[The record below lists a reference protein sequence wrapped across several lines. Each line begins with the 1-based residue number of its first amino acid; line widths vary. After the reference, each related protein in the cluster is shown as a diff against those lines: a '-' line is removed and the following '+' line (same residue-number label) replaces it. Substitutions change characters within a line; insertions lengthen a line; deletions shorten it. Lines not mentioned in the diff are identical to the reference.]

1 MLLSFLLLL
10 SMIPPVSAAAESSI
24 SQYIDSLGRTT
35 GEYVKADALDG
46 VTIRL
51 RPHGSYKTV
60 AINNDGYSGQ
70 NTAHLYYLGH
80 SSRLFLE
87 KAGDD
92 AFMISFYQKQD
103 NVTPKRS
110 DNYLLTAEQNIE
122 GGAVH
127 IEEKHSWEDAER
139 AYWKFIPQEDG
150 SYQIYNE
157 KFDKYWSLENTS
169 ELYKNGNKVQIKAS
183 PMSWDMEI
191 VTTKFYFND
200 AVNGQ
205 ELVTIEQA
213 KRYDSYNINYKGV
226 EVTSLDWMSALPD
239 ETKLSDLNIPGTH
252 DVATINVDSPGT
264 KRCQQLYIDDLLK
277 TGTRHFDLRFKSE
290 GDTEDTIRL
299 VHADEHCRDRTGN
312 DLTMATVMGW
322 FREFLN
328 DHPEE
333 CLIFQIMEDRGDKDY
348 NLYNYFKNL
357 ANQENSIIWSGKGM
371 PTLGELRGKI
381 YIVSRLLHSDLEGHV
396 DEPVV
401 NVPIT
406 GPMPLYYSIGEDN
419 KNRWALDVRYI
430 YKESDKGYPAD
441 GGIVNGVHVY
451 TQDDWSHTGGEKWK
465 IVEKSLKPDS
475 ENKSASQLHENAKN
489 NNEDALFLI
498 YTSCSSGSNHTPF
511 DNAKEVHQKL
521 FDASWYTP
529 ELFTG
534 VLCNNFIDEHF
545 SQLIWSSNFRDGSES
560 NPAGSVDGNVSA
572 SAFSSGYKALIAVGL
587 LAIAIIAATFELK
600 RKKKAEPPEK

>member
-1 MLLSFLLLL
+1 MRKQNKKLVIFLSFLLLF
-10 SMIPPVSAAAESSI
+10 SMIPPVSAAAESSV
-24 SQYIDSLGRTT
+24 SQYIDTLGRTT

-92 AFMISFYQKQD
+92 TFMISFYQKQD
-103 NVTPKRS
+103 NITPKRS
-110 DNYLLTAEQNIE
+110 DNYLLTAEQNKE

-127 IEEKHSWEDAER
+127 IEEKHSGEDAKR
-139 AYWKFIPQEDG
+139 AYWKFIPLEDG

-169 ELYKNGNKVQIKAS
+169 ELYKNGNKVQIKGS

-200 AVNGQ
+200 ALNGQ

-213 KRYDSYNINYKGV
+213 KRYDSYNIHYNDK
-226 EVTSLDWMSALPD
+226 EVTSLNWMESLPD

-322 FREFLN
+322 CREFLAE
-328 DHPEE
+328 HPGE

-348 NLYNYFKNL
+348 NVYNYFKNL
-357 ANQENSIIWSGKGM
+357 ANQENSIIWSGTGM

-381 YIVSRLLHSDLEGHV
+381 YIVSRLLHSDLMKKNIAVEATEN
-396 DEPVV
+396 D
-401 NVPIT
+401 
-406 GPMPLYYSIGEDN
+406 LYAINDGTTI
-419 KNRWALDVRYI
+419 KKWALDVRDI

-441 GGIVNGVHVY
+441 CGTVNEVHVY
-451 TQDDWSHTGGEKWK
+451 TQDDWSHTGGDKWK
-465 IVEKSLKPDS
+465 IVEKCLKPDS
-475 ENKSASQLHENAKN
+475 NDKSVDQLHEKAKN
-489 NNEDALFLI
+489 NGEDALFLI
-498 YTSCSSGSNHTPF
+498 YTSCSSCSNHTPF

-545 SQLIWSSNFRDGSES
+545 SQLIWSSNFKD
-560 NPAGSVDGNVSA
+560 GSVDGNVAA
-572 SAFSSGYKALIAVGL
+572 SAFSSGYKALIAVGI
-587 LAIAIIAATFELK
+587 LAIAIIAATFVLR
-600 RKKKAEPPEK
+600 RKKKTETPEK